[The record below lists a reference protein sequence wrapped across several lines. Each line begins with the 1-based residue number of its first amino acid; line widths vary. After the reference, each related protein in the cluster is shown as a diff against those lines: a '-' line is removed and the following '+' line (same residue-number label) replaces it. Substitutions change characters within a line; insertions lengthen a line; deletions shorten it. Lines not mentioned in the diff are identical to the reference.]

1 MGLPESLGWCW
12 EGKREGAALTK
23 TSALTPGEWRV
34 GQSRVTCEKP
44 RDACGAKWGAR
55 GGGLAEGLILML
67 FPCWV

>member
-23 TSALTPGEWRV
+23 TSALTPGEWRM

-55 GGGLAEGLILML
+55 GGQRD
-67 FPCWV
+67 